1 MNRKMICYMLGQLI
15 KLEGALMVL
24 PLICSILY
32 REHDS
37 MTAFAVTIIFAL
49 AVGFTLTALNR
60 KCDRTIYAREG
71 FVITALAWI
80 VFSVIGSAP
89 FVISGAIPNPVNAFF
104 ETVSGFTTT
113 GASILTEV
121 ESLDRGILFWRSFTH
136 WIGGMG
142 ILVLMM
148 AILSDNTGRAI
159 HIMRA
164 EMPGPIVD
172 KISPRIKNTAKI
184 LYLIYLGITVIEVI
198 FLLCG
203 GMSLYESLVHTFGT
217 VGTGGFG
224 VKNDSIAGYTPY
236 LQWVI
241 TIFMLLSGVN
251 FNLYYLLLCRRYRQ
265 AALSEELWFYLG
277 IIFISIGVITLNIAH
292 LYPTASETLRQAFF
306 QVSSI
311 LTTTGYATTDYNL
324 WPNLSKTVLFLLMFI
339 GGCAGSTAGGLK
351 VSRLILLVKMGRREL
366 HQLLHPRAVRILKF
380 EGKPLDNAKTR
391 SVGTYFGLYCLCFMA
406 FFLIL
411 SCDPGEGLNMET
423 NMTAVAAC
431 FNNIG
436 PGFAGV
442 GPTSNFSGYTDFS
455 TLLLSFA
462 MLMGRL
468 EIYPILL
475 ICFPKKIVK

>member
-1 MNRKMICYMLGQLI
+1 MMGQLI
-15 KLEGALMVL
+15 TLEGVLMVL
-24 PLICSILY
+24 PMLCSMVY
-32 REHDS
+32 REQSS
-37 MTAFAVTIIFAL
+37 MTAFAITIIFAL
-49 AVGFTLTALNR
+49 AVGFLLTALTR

-71 FVITALAWI
+71 FVITALTWVVYSI
-80 VFSVIGSAP
+80 IGAAP
-89 FVISGAIPNPVNAFF
+89 FVISGAIPSPIDAFF

-121 ESLDRGILFWRSFTH
+121 ESLDKGILFWRSFTH

-148 AILSDNTGRAI
+148 AILSDNTGRSI

-172 KISPRIKNTAKI
+172 KITPRIKNTAKT
-184 LYLIYLGITVIEVI
+184 LYLIYFAITVIEVI

-203 GMSLYESLVHTFGT
+203 GMSLYDSLVHTFGT

-224 VKNDSIAGYTPY
+224 VKNDSIAGYSPY

-251 FNLYYLLLCRRYRQ
+251 FNLYYLLLCRKYRR
-265 AALSEELWFYLG
+265 AFLSEELWVYVG
-277 IIFISIGVITLNIAH
+277 IVFISVGLITLNIAP
-292 LYPTASETLRQAFF
+292 LYDTASETLRQAAF

-311 LTTTGYATTDYNL
+311 VTTTGYATADFDL
-324 WPNLSKTVLFLLMFI
+324 WPNLAKTILFLLMFM

-351 VSRLILLVKMGRREL
+351 VSRLVLLVKMGRREL
-366 HQLLHPRAVRILKF
+366 HQLLHPRAVRVLKF
-380 EGKPLDNAKTR
+380 EGKPLDNSTTR
-391 SVGTYFGLYCLCFMA
+391 SVGTYFGLYCLCFVA

-411 SCDPGEGLNMET
+411 SCDPGAHLDFET
-423 NMTAVAAC
+423 NFTAVSAC

-436 PGFAGV
+436 PGFAAV

-455 TLLLSFA
+455 TILLSFA

-475 ICFPKKIVK
+475 ICFPGKIAK

>member
-1 MNRKMICYMLGQLI
+1 MLGQLI

-24 PLICSILY
+24 PMICSIVY
-32 REHDS
+32 RERES

-49 AVGFTLTALNR
+49 AVGFLLTAMNR

-80 VFSVIGSAP
+80 VFSVIGAAP
-89 FVISGAIPNPVNAFF
+89 FVISGAIPNVINAFF

-113 GASILTEV
+113 GASILTDV

-142 ILVLMM
+142 ILVLIM

-172 KISPRIKNTAKI
+172 KITPRIKDTAKT
-184 LYLIYLGITVIEVI
+184 LYLIYFGLTVVLVI
-198 FLLCG
+198 LLCCG
-203 GMSLYESLVHTFGT
+203 GMSLYESLLHTFGT

-224 VKNDSIAGYTPY
+224 IKNDSMAGYSPY
-236 LQWVI
+236 LQWVV
-241 TIFMLLSGVN
+241 TIFMLISGVN
-251 FNLYYLLLCRRYRQ
+251 FNLYYLILRRRYRQ
-265 AALSEELWFYLG
+265 AVLSEELWVYVG
-277 IIFISIGVITLNIAH
+277 IVFISVGLITLNIAP
-292 LYPTASETLRQAFF
+292 LYDTAAETLRQAFF

-311 LTTTGYATTDYNL
+311 VTTTGYATTNYEL
-324 WPNLSKTVLFLLMFI
+324 WPNLSKTVLLLLMFM

-351 VSRLILLVKMGRREL
+351 VSRLVLLVKMGRREL
-366 HQLLHPRAVRILKF
+366 HQLLHPRAVRVLKF
-380 EGKPLDNAKTR
+380 EGKPLDNATAR
-391 SVGTYFGLYCLCFMA
+391 SVGAYFGLYCLCFMA
-406 FFLIL
+406 FLLIL
-411 SCDPGEGLNMET
+411 SCDPGEGLDLET
-423 NMTAVAAC
+423 NFTAVTAC

-475 ICFPKKIVK
+475 ICFPGKIAK

>member
-24 PLICSILY
+24 PLICSVIY
-32 REHDS
+32 REQES
-37 MTAFAVTIIFAL
+37 MNAFAVTIIFAL
-49 AVGFTLTALNR
+49 AAGFAITALNR

-80 VFSVIGSAP
+80 VFSVIGAAP
-89 FVISGAIPNPVNAFF
+89 FVISGSIPNPIDAFF

-113 GASILTEV
+113 GASVLPDV
-121 ESLDRGILFWRSFTH
+121 ESLDKGILFWRSFTH

-148 AILSDNTGRAI
+148 AILSDNTGRSI

-172 KISPRIKNTAKI
+172 KISPRIRDTAKI
-184 LYLIYLGITVIEVI
+184 LYLIYIGFTVVQVTL
-198 FLLCG
+198 LLCG
-203 GMSLYESLVHTFGT
+203 GMSLYESLLHTFGT

-224 VKNDSIAGYTPY
+224 IKNDSIAGYSSY

-241 TIFMLLSGVN
+241 TIFMIFSGVN
-251 FNLYYLLLCRRYRQ
+251 FNLYYLILCRRYRQ
-265 AALSEELWFYLG
+265 AVLSEELWVYLG
-277 IIFISIGVITLNIAH
+277 IVFISVGIITLNIAP
-292 LYPTASETLRQAFF
+292 LYETAAETFRQAFF
-306 QVSSI
+306 QVASVV
-311 LTTTGYATTDYNL
+311 TTTGYSSTDYNL
-324 WPNLSKTVLFLLMFI
+324 WPNLSKTVLFLLMFM

-351 VSRLILLVKMGRREL
+351 VSRLVLLVKMGRREL
-366 HQLLHPRAVRILKF
+366 HQLLHPRAVRVLKF
-380 EGKPLDNAKTR
+380 EGKPLDNAKSR

-411 SCDPGEGLNMET
+411 SFDPGAHLDFET
-423 NMTAVAAC
+423 NFTAVSAC

-442 GPTSNFSGYTDFS
+442 GPASNFSGYTDFS
-455 TLLLSFA
+455 TLMLSFA

-475 ICFPKKIVK
+475 ICFPGKIAQ